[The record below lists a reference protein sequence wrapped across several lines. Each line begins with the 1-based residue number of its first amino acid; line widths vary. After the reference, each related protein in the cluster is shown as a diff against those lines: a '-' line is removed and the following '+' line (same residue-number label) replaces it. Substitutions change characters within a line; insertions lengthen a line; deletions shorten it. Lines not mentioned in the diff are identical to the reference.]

1 MASSGTMVQKKFT
14 IPAVGIGV
22 LAAGGFLGQRLISKW
37 RINPD
42 PLDGKPAEFPS
53 GIVRPVT
60 LPDGAVINTV
70 TVGEG
75 PTIVCVHGL
84 TTNRNDWGP
93 MAPALLDAGFTL
105 LAVEQRGH
113 GESTE
118 GTAGYGSKQ
127 LGDDLAVVLET
138 LDVEAIAVMGHS
150 MGGMAAMAYA
160 VDHPDAFHRRVAS
173 LILLATAASMRTG
186 RHAIALRL
194 GGLVIPE
201 ALQPPESR
209 LRVATGLMAFG
220 ARPSLHMIDQIIGH
234 FRTCPDD
241 VRAKATAALA
251 DHHVEDQ
258 LASVHVP
265 ALVVGA
271 SRDQMIRPFQV
282 EQLAEALA
290 NSRLEM
296 LPSAGH
302 MVIWE
307 RHEQLTTMIIDW
319 LDQDVATG
327 RASSEHQPDHEP
339 T

>member
-1 MASSGTMVQKKFT
+1 MVQKKFT
-14 IPAVGIGV
+14 LPALAIGV
-22 LAAGGFLGQRLISKW
+22 VAASGFVGHRLISTW
-37 RINPD
+37 RSNPD
-42 PLDGKPAEFPS
+42 PLGGKPVEFPE

-60 LPDGAVINTV
+60 MPDGATINTV
-70 TVGEG
+70 TVGNG

-113 GESTE
+113 GESTA
-118 GTAGYGSKQ
+118 GTAGYGSTQ

-160 VDHPDAFHRRVAS
+160 VDHPEAFHERVSS
-173 LILLATAASMRTG
+173 LVLLATAASMRTG

-194 GGLVIPE
+194 GGLTIPG
-201 ALQPPESR
+201 ALQPPDDR
-209 LRVATGLMAFG
+209 LRVGTGLLVFG
-220 ARPSLHMIDQIIGH
+220 ARPSLHMIDQIIAQ
-234 FRTCPDD
+234 FRRCSDE
-241 VRAKATAALA
+241 VRTQATSSLL
-251 DHHVEDQ
+251 DHHVEEHLDEID
-258 LASVHVP
+258 VP

-271 SRDQMIRPFQV
+271 SRDHLIRPLQV
-282 EQLAEALA
+282 EQLAEGLA

-307 RHEQLTTMIIDW
+307 RHEELTTMIIDW

>member
-14 IPAVGIGV
+14 LPALGIGAI
-22 LAAGGFLGQRLISKW
+22 AAGGFVGHQLISGW
-37 RINPD
+37 RKNPD
-42 PLDGKPAEFPS
+42 PLDGKPVQFPE

-60 LPDGAVINTV
+60 MPDGATINTV
-70 TVGEG
+70 TVGAG

-84 TTNRNDWGP
+84 TTNRHDWGP

-113 GESTE
+113 GESTS
-118 GTAGYGSKQ
+118 GTAGYGSSQ
-127 LGDDLAVVLET
+127 LGDDLAVVLDT

-160 VDHPDAFHRRVAS
+160 VDHAESFSKRVSS
-173 LILLATAASMRTG
+173 LILLATASSMRTG

-194 GGLVIPE
+194 GGLTIPG
-201 ALQPPESR
+201 ALQPPDDR
-209 LRVATGLMAFG
+209 LRVGTGLLVFG
-220 ARPSLHMIDQIIGH
+220 ARPSLHMIDQIIAQ
-234 FRTCPDD
+234 FRGCSDE
-241 VRAKATAALA
+241 VRSEATSALL
-251 DHHVEDQ
+251 DHHVEEQ
-258 LASVHVP
+258 LDEIAVP

-271 SRDQMIRPFQV
+271 SRDQLIRPFQV
-282 EQLAEALA
+282 EQLAAGIPD
-290 NSRLEM
+290 SHLEM
-296 LPSAGH
+296 VPSAGH

-327 RASSEHQPDHEP
+327 LPSSEHQPDHEP